1 MVAIDMKTK
10 PIIVFT
16 DISLNEIAYGDDT
29 TEVGTER
36 IRDADDGWAILQ
48 ALQDDALELDS
59 VLVAFGD
66 AWPWLNNPD
75 APVDLKPN
83 PRLNWTALD
92 PQVSW
97 IKSIAESAGQNDLLV
112 EKGSILQY
120 QFDSCLST
128 GARKI
133 VNRIRK
139 NYSAKKPVTL
149 VGIGTATDIVKVIK
163 ELSET
168 NDLDSIESI
177 TLEMGLYGRYANNL
191 EINGNIEDDSNL
203 SNDIGAMIELLNIK
217 KKPPINF
224 VPFNSVRMGLIYPD
238 DLYCLPKIGINQLLV
253 EGTNKMY
260 FEQESGSK
268 GFHFWDL
275 VTMVSESD
283 NATFETVPVKAKV
296 VSEQPGYPGATGS
309 LKLTDADNS
318 ENKMFVRRMPLQYQ
332 PDLFNSVQDDPS
344 TKGVVFPQFDASNNF
359 DDALLTQ
366 IALKAFYSFTEMNL
380 KQAINDGERL
390 VGTNEKDILIGY
402 DKSDHLVGRSADD
415 ILTGQGGRDH
425 LSGGD
430 GDDHLCGGFDDDLL
444 EGGNGA
450 DTFVVGFGV
459 DVIVDFNPNQGD
471 KIAMRSSDIGFQQV
485 GENLNIIANSGE
497 ATAIVLNTNTHTI
510 NSNTNLILF
519 GQ

>member
-1 MVAIDMKTK
+1 M
-10 PIIVFT
+10 
-16 DISLNEIAYGDDT
+16 
-29 TEVGTER
+29 
-36 IRDADDGWAILQ
+36 
-48 ALQDDALELDS
+48 
-59 VLVAFGD
+59 
-66 AWPWLNNPD
+66 
-75 APVDLKPN
+75 
-83 PRLNWTALD
+83 
-92 PQVSW
+92 
-97 IKSIAESAGQNDLLV
+97 
-112 EKGSILQY
+112 
-120 QFDSCLST
+120 
-128 GARKI
+128 
-133 VNRIRK
+133 
-139 NYSAKKPVTL
+139 

-238 DLYCLPKIGINQLLV
+238 DLYCLPKTGINQLVV

-497 ATAIVLNTNTHTI
+497 ATAIVLNTNIETI
-510 NSNTNLILF
+510 NSNTNLFLF